1 MEDWHNFGA
10 DYEKTLLAWHDNFI
24 AAWPQLKDKY
34 GERFYRMWR
43 YYLMSFAAMFRLRRI
58 ELWQIVLSPNG
69 VPGGYK
75 SVR

>member
-1 MEDWHNFGA
+1 
-10 DYEKTLLAWHDNFI
+10 
-24 AAWPQLKDKY
+24 
-34 GERFYRMWR
+34 MWR